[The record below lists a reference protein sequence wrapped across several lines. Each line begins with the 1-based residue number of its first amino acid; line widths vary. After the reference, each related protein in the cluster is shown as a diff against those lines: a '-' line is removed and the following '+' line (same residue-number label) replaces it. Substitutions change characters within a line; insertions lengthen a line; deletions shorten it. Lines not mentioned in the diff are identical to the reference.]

1 MKTVA
6 DAVNIVIPE
15 ARSSVEQYS
24 AAALRWGI
32 FASETAGNARTMAL
46 FALLSERMRDGKM
59 LTLDAL
65 LNAFLFGL
73 GVGIEMERPE

>member
-1 MKTVA
+1 
-6 DAVNIVIPE
+6 
-15 ARSSVEQYS
+15 
-24 AAALRWGI
+24 
-32 FASETAGNARTMAL
+32 MAL